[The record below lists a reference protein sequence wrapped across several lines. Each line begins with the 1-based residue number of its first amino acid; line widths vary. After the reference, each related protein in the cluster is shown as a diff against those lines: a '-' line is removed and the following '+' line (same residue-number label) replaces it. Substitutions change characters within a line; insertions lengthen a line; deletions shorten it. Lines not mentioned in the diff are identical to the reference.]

1 MIYTGIGSRETPPE
15 ILSKM
20 QKIAEHFADKGWI
33 LRSGKADGADAAF
46 QLGLQKCYG
55 VLSSGNIDRGL
66 GEIYIP
72 WPKFGTVG
80 LLDKWDVLV
89 KDKNIVD
96 KAEQIASTIH
106 PAWDKCSQGAKKLH
120 TRNIYQVLGANL
132 DKPSNLLICYAKP
145 TGDGKGVQGGTATAV
160 KLAEEYNIPVFNL
173 FFPEDLQKLRDW
185 VKENQ

>member
-20 QKIAEHFADKGWI
+20 QKIAEHFAEKGWT

-46 QLGLQKCYG
+46 QLGAQQIENGKA
-55 VLSSGNIDRGL
+55 
-66 GEIYIP
+66 EIFIP
-72 WPKFGTVG
+72 WARFGTAG
-80 LLDKWDVLV
+80 LFDKWDVLV
-89 KDKNIVD
+89 KDKTVVD

-145 TGDGKGVQGGTATAV
+145 TRDGKGVQGGTATAV
-160 KLAEEYNIPVFNL
+160 RLAKEYNIPVFNL
-173 FFPEDLQKLRDW
+173 FFPDDLQKLRDW
-185 VKENQ
+185 VKENP